1 MKMGNDYYLLRKSI
15 ITISKVDYH
24 EKVKQ
29 LEFYKNEKLKE
40 INQRKGFRRVFEKL
54 IEKRVYLIGHN
65 MIHDLL
71 FLISH
76 FGDPIP
82 NTLKDFKTQLRIYF
96 SGYFKR

>member
-1 MKMGNDYYLLRKSI
+1 MDHS
-15 ITISKVDYH
+15 
-24 EKVKQ
+24 EKCKK
-29 LEFYKNEKLKE
+29 LDLYKNEKIKE

-54 IEKRVYLIGHN
+54 IEKRAFMIGHN

-82 NTLKDFKTQLRIYF
+82 NSLKDFKTMLRIYF
-96 SGYFKR
+96 SG

>member
-1 MKMGNDYYLLRKSI
+1 LDHS
-15 ITISKVDYH
+15 
-24 EKVKQ
+24 EKCKK
-29 LEFYKNEKLKE
+29 LDLYKNEKIKE

-54 IEKRVYLIGHN
+54 IEKRAFMIGHN

-82 NTLKDFKTQLRIYF
+82 NSLKDFKTMLRIYF
-96 SGYFKR
+96 SG